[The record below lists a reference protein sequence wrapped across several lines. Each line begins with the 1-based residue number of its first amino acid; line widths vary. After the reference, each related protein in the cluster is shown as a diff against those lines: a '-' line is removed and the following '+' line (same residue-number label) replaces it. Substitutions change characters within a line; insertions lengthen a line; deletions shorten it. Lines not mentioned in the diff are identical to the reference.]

1 MKRGTKDDWTLNNYY
16 SVERTVFIMFFN
28 RETFSHIG
36 PKYFAPDYNK
46 NDKNEIIIFKTHNSE
61 YTMFLVPFFFFFK
74 FNTSLNKRR

>member
-1 MKRGTKDDWTLNNYY
+1 
-16 SVERTVFIMFFN
+16 MFFN

-61 YTMFLVPFFFFFK
+61 YTMFLVPFFSFS
-74 FNTSLNKRR
+74 SLTQV